1 MKEYDMF
8 VRFPSDFKAGVESI
22 LHIRDTSNYESQAVR
37 AKIYKSKRDLPEG
50 VNRLIVRTPLG
61 VIREEEEWSIQII
74 EKFDDEALTNS
85 ACYHCAMIAG
95 QGALGEVGE

>member
-8 VRFPSDFKAGVESI
+8 VRFPSDFKAGVETI

-37 AKIYKSKRDLPEG
+37 AKIYKSKKDLAEG
-50 VNRLIVRTPLG
+50 VNQLIVRTPLG
-61 VIREEEEWSIQII
+61 VIREEEWSIQII
-74 EKFDDEALTNS
+74 EKLDDEALTNP